1 MALSVLE
8 VDLINFLVQISGLHL
23 VEHLFTR
30 APLIK
35 NEQIAVPLAD
45 IAHIP

>member
-23 VEHLFTR
+23 IENLLTR
-30 APLIK
+30 APLVK
-35 NEQIAVPLAD
+35 DEQIAVPLAD
-45 IAHIP
+45 IADIP